1 MRAATGR
8 ARPREPDGKF
18 KTTPGLPAPFMLIET
33 LVVPPLDNNVYL
45 VVDEGSQQAAVVDTG
60 LGASEIQAKA
70 QELGVKLIYILNTH
84 GHPDHTA
91 DDEPLQKATGAKLA
105 IFEVDAYRLERNARE
120 PRWYLPAPPAPAKP
134 DVLLKEGTRI
144 TIGKIV
150 LTTLHTP
157 GHTEGSCCFYEPT
170 ARVLFSGDTLFR
182 GSCGRTDV
190 AGGSPARIV
199 SSLQHLA
206 QLPPETRVLPGHGP
220 ETTIAAETWIADLA
234 YPVV

>member
-1 MRAATGR
+1 MVTV
-8 ARPREPDGKF
+8 
-18 KTTPGLPAPFMLIET
+18 LPALSMRIEK

-45 VVDEGSQQAAVVDTG
+45 IVDEASQQAAVVDTG

-70 QELGVKLIYILNTH
+70 QELGAKLLFILNTH
-84 GHPDHTA
+84 GHPDHSA

-120 PRWYLPAPPAPAKP
+120 SRWFLPAPPPVAKP
-134 DVLLKEGTRI
+134 DLLLKEGSSIAIGSI
-144 TIGKIV
+144 T

-157 GHTEGSCCFYEPT
+157 GHTEGSCCFYSPSE
-170 ARVLFSGDTLFR
+170 RILFSGDTLFQ

-190 AGGSPARIV
+190 AGGSPAKMV
-199 SSLQHLA
+199 ASLQRIA

-220 ETTIAAETWIADLA
+220 ETTIGAETWIADLA